1 MDVSLGGVSVGGA
14 SVGVLALL
22 PASALVVYL
31 TVVLPVAGRARYRLL
46 QERSLAEPE
55 LRLEAYRSSIMRQW
69 LMVALVLAVLAAA
82 GIPLVDAGLT
92 PSLRLLP
99 ELIPGLGVLVVLGV
113 GLALA
118 LRRLPQARGRILRPV
133 AALLPRTP
141 TERRM
146 FVAVALTAGIAE
158 EIVFRGFLLAY
169 LTEVL
174 TLPLGT
180 AMILAAA
187 LFGLAHSYQGLSGV
201 LLTGLAG
208 YWLSGLYVLTG
219 SLLLPVVV
227 HALVDLRLLLVL
239 PRPAGGPATEP
250 TA

>member
-1 MDVSLGGVSVGGA
+1 MSVGEVMVGDV

-31 TVVLPVAGRARYRLL
+31 ALVLPVAGRARYRLL
-46 QERSLAEPE
+46 RERSLDKPE
-55 LRLEAYRSSIMRQW
+55 LRLEAYRSSITRQW
-69 LMVALVLAVLAAA
+69 LMVGLVLAVLALA
-82 GIPLVDAGLT
+82 GIPLGDAGLS

-118 LRRLPQARGRILRPV
+118 LRQLPQARRRILRPV
-133 AALLPRTP
+133 AALLPRSP
-141 TERRM
+141 EERRM
-146 FVAVALTAGIAE
+146 FAAVAVTAGIAE

-169 LTEVL
+169 LTGVL
-174 TLPLGT
+174 ALPLGS

-208 YWLSGLYVLTG
+208 YWLAGLYVLTG

-239 PRPAGGPATEP
+239 PRPTGGPATEP
-250 TA
+250 TT